1 MTGRL
6 GNRAGRGGRGGRGR
20 GRTGTTTT
28 KPKKTVEDYYF
39 YVGSSKQASDYEITA
54 DFVVNHIK
62 KTFDRGNDIA
72 EALRTLVKA
81 NPDVWKPTLMVSTD
95 GDEEIEKRENKQYVM
110 EYKAELDEAI
120 RRKRTYE
127 NNTYKAYALLWE
139 RCNKA
144 MQYKIASRSDYDSD
158 VYNNPITLLRAIKEH
173 SLNYEE
179 TRYEMSTITA
189 SFRAVFTA
197 RQKDGESLQD
207 YTRRFKTSTEIL
219 ESHLG
224 GPIILEKF
232 VKTMDGFDETN
243 VIKTGEL
250 IKQASEG
257 LFAFLYLENSDQ
269 EKYGSILRNLNSQ
282 KSLGND
288 QYPRTIVETNNVLS
302 NHRFD
307 VSRLYKKPENKHPK
321 PNKSKDAKA
330 DEDDTPLSFAQMEGK
345 CYCCGKAG
353 HKSPDCRNKDKIT

>member
-1 MTGRL
+1 MTGRY
-6 GNRAGRGGRGGRGR
+6 GNRGGRGGRGGRGR
-20 GRTGTTTT
+20 GRTSTAPT
-28 KPKKTVEDYYF
+28 KTKKTVEDYFF

-81 NPDVWKPTLMVSTD
+81 NPDVWKPTLQASTD
-95 GDEEIEKRENKQYVM
+95 ADKEIKEREDKQFVM

-144 MQYKIASRSDYDSD
+144 MQNKIASRSDYDTA
-158 VYNNPITLLRAIKEH
+158 VYNNPISLLRAIKEH
-173 SLNYEE
+173 SLNYQE
-179 TRYEMSTITA
+179 TRYEMSIITD

-197 RQKDGESLQD
+197 KQRDGESLQD

-224 GPIILEKF
+224 GPIILEKY
-232 VKTMDGFDETN
+232 VKTLDKYDATN
-243 VIKTGEL
+243 IAKTGEM
-250 IKQASEG
+250 IKRASEQ

-269 EKYGSILRNLNSQ
+269 DKYGSILRNLNSQ

-302 NHRFD
+302 NHKFD
-307 VSRLYKKPENKHPK
+307 VTKGKKHDHKNTK
-321 PNKSKDAKA
+321 PNKHKEDKAEEDA
-330 DEDDTPLSFAQMEGK
+330 TPLSFAQMEGK
-345 CYCCGKAG
+345 CYCCGKPG
-353 HKSPDCRNKDKIT
+353 HKSPD